1 MLPCRDLSIEGG
13 QIMPTEIKSNLIQD
27 ETIHLLHKFKIL
39 KDFSKDEILD
49 LLGGEKSPYQERIA
63 KLVRYEPSETVL
75 NEGDFDSW
83 IFWIVKGEFAV
94 VKSGVPIT
102 VFSKPGEVFGEMSIL
117 EADSRSATVLSLNG
131 GVCLSIDMSILDTL
145 EDKHIRKKVRNGIQE
160 LKSERLSQTTNK
172 LVEEKRKVAQQMKE
186 IEAERKQLKEKEEA
200 LETLAKELADKEER
214 LKKWETELSVRKMPM
229 HAP

>member
-1 MLPCRDLSIEGG
+1 MLPCRDLSIEGD
-13 QIMPTEIKSNLIQD
+13 QPIPTEIKSNLIQD
-27 ETIHLLHKFKIL
+27 ETINLLHKFKIL
-39 KDFSKDEILD
+39 KDFSKDEICD
-49 LLGGEKSPYQERIA
+49 LLGGEKSRYQERIA
-63 KLVRYEPSETVL
+63 KLVRYEPAETVL

-145 EDKHIRKKVRNGIQE
+145 EDKRIRKKVRNGIQN

-172 LVEEKRKVAQQMKE
+172 LVEEKRKIAQQRKE
-186 IEAERKQLKEKEEA
+186 IEVERKRLQEKEVKLKA
-200 LETLAKELADKEER
+200 LADKLTDKEER
-214 LKKWETELSVRKMPM
+214 LRKWEKELFEK
-229 HAP
+229 ADNNQ